1 MNAKVVCNICS
12 CSTTRKWQNFP
23 PWHSQ
28 WYELLLYHHFVK
40 CSIKKICLSNVFI
53 QKYCSSLGRQSICL
67 QRMFKLTEVILR
79 TKVDY
84 GLNQHLTLN
93 VSFKL
98 LTNRFTLLL
107 MLYIN
112 IYKQFI
118 DVFFQLIH
126 DFWSCPTNKINKNA
140 IKIPKVHPKTKLW
153 FLHTYSRT
161 HFIAGYTV
169 IQKKQIVNT
178 TIKQQFSPIN
188 P

>member
-12 CSTTRKWQNFP
+12 
-23 PWHSQ
+23 
-28 WYELLLYHHFVK
+28 WYNYKKMTKLSSLTQLMVWIVHFVN

-53 QKYCSSLGRQSICL
+53 QMYCSSLGKQSICL

-79 TKVDY
+79 TKS
-84 GLNQHLTLN
+84 NQHLALN

-112 IYKQFI
+112 IYIQFI